1 MSPHG
6 WRCARARSR
15 RSDELSA
22 MHHELLQQASSAL
35 SSTEDSVNWLKEER
49 QQAAAAAVGLATSD
63 PVRVVS
69 GFEAMKPPRR
79 PGCCPSACTVS
90 WCTIL

>member
-1 MSPHG
+1 
-6 WRCARARSR
+6 
-15 RSDELSA
+15 

-49 QQAAAAAVGLATSD
+49 QQAAAAVGLATSD